1 MNKHLL
7 TLALLLT
14 ASLMACAVATDA
26 ALAYSASQ
34 QRAITF
40 ISNHVDVAVRVADAA
55 SAAATAN
62 GNANGKHEVKAKPAK
77 PVKAKAKGERKRDP
91 AKLDQW
97 GFRKD
102 SIKAKAAA
110 IYAKGKGATLQE
122 VKEVV
127 GTIQFNLLKEL
138 EEQGHTVD
146 RTDVKTDKGR
156 VVTRYKLRPKE

>member
-1 MNKHLL
+1 MRR
-7 TLALLLT
+7 T
-14 ASLMACAVATDA
+14 AMPVFAAHSDA
-26 ALAYSASQ
+26 APAHAETETVTE
-34 QRAITF
+34 AP
-40 ISNHVDVAVRVADAA
+40 AKPAKADKPVKAA
-55 SAAATAN
+55 KAKPAKKAATAN
-62 GNANGKHEVKAKPAK
+62 GNANGKHEVKAKADK

-127 GTIQFNLLKEL
+127 GSIQFNLLKEL

>member
-1 MNKHLL
+1 MRR
-7 TLALLLT
+7 T
-14 ASLMACAVATDA
+14 AMPVFAAHSDA
-26 ALAYSASQ
+26 APAHAETETVTE
-34 QRAITF
+34 AP
-40 ISNHVDVAVRVADAA
+40 AKPAKADKPVKAA
-55 SAAATAN
+55 KAKPAKKAATAN

-127 GTIQFNLLKEL
+127 GSIQFNLLKEL

>member
-1 MNKHLL
+1 MRR
-7 TLALLLT
+7 T
-14 ASLMACAVATDA
+14 AMPVFAAHSDDA
-26 ALAYSASQ
+26 PAPAETETVTEAP
-34 QRAITF
+34 AKP
-40 ISNHVDVAVRVADAA
+40 AKADKPVKAA
-55 SAAATAN
+55 KAKPAKKAATAN
-62 GNANGKHEVKAKPAK
+62 GNANGKHEVKAKADK

-127 GTIQFNLLKEL
+127 GSIQFNLLKEL

>member
-1 MNKHLL
+1 MRR
-7 TLALLLT
+7 T
-14 ASLMACAVATDA
+14 AMPVFAAHSDA
-26 ALAYSASQ
+26 APAHAETETVTE
-34 QRAITF
+34 AP
-40 ISNHVDVAVRVADAA
+40 AKPAKADKPVKAA
-55 SAAATAN
+55 KAKPAKKAATAN
-62 GNANGKHEVKAKPAK
+62 GNANGKHEVKAKPAKAAKAAK

-97 GFRKD
+97 GFHKD

-127 GTIQFNLLKEL
+127 GSIQFNLLKEL

>member
-1 MNKHLL
+1 MRR
-7 TLALLLT
+7 T
-14 ASLMACAVATDA
+14 AMPIFA
-26 ALAYSASQ
+26 AHS
-34 QRAITF
+34 
-40 ISNHVDVAVRVADAA
+40 DAA
-55 SAAATAN
+55 SAPAETETVTEAPAKPAKADKPVKAAKAKPAKKAATAN
-62 GNANGKHEVKAKPAK
+62 GNANGKHEVKAKADK

-127 GTIQFNLLKEL
+127 GSIQFNLLKEL